1 MQTATETGRKV
12 CEVGIHRRPHL
23 DEIIAIFILRLYG
36 EEKHPGIGTAK
47 IKVFAGE
54 EDLQGKTADQW
65 LTEGVL
71 LVGFGGGSLDE
82 HPNAG
87 GAAKENECAAT
98 LVAKDLGV
106 EKEEELRLILEDALI
121 FDSQNLEIAGED
133 ELAPQ
138 NKRKLKAIRD
148 WSLPSL
154 VKLLNGMFPEEPDQV
169 IDTILPF
176 VEAKYA
182 AQAEFVAAKKL
193 IAERKGQIREI
204 KVGDKKLLIY
214 SIDSDNEAVQ
224 KAARNRFGGSLA
236 VVVQKGSKG
245 HIQIFG
251 NVKVTGPIDDIARAV
266 RREIQKRTTKNAGL
280 NLGSLDNWKDF
291 WKNLS
296 QKGKVDGAD
305 QLYYMPEGGFLLN
318 GSLSHS
324 KTLPIPMDLEEV
336 VDVVQAVL
344 DETIFPKA
352 FRASCEAGRCTSS
365 AEKRCSFFEWGLP
378 RCEEIRRVQLTVGGK

>member
-1 MQTATETGRKV
+1 MQTVTETGRKV
-12 CEVGIHRRPHL
+12 CAIGIHRRPHF

-36 EEKHPGIGTAK
+36 EEKYPGISEAK

-54 EDLQGKTADQW
+54 EDLEGKTSDQW
-65 LTEGVL
+65 LAEGVL

-82 HPNAG
+82 HPNADG
-87 GAAKENECAAT
+87 GAKENECAAT

-121 FDSQNLEIAGED
+121 FDSQNLEIAGEG
-133 ELAPQ
+133 EFLPES
-138 NKRKLKAIRD
+138 KRKLKAIRD
-148 WSLPSL
+148 WSLPTL
-154 VKLLNGMFPEEPDQV
+154 VKLMNGMFPEEPDRV
-169 IDTILPF
+169 IGAIMPF

-204 KVGDKKLLIY
+204 KAGDKKLLIY
-214 SIDSDNEAVQ
+214 SIESDNESVQ

-236 VVVQKGSKG
+236 VVVQRGSKG

-266 RREIQKRTTKNAGL
+266 RREVQKHTTKNAEL
-280 NLGSLDNWKDF
+280 NLGSLDNWKGF

-296 QKGKVDGAD
+296 QKGKKVDGAD

-324 KTLPIPMDLEEV
+324 KTLPIPMTLEEV

-344 DETIFPKA
+344 DEAIFPKA
-352 FRASCEAGRCTSS
+352 FRSEC
-365 AEKRCSFFEWGLP
+365 
-378 RCEEIRRVQLTVGGK
+378 Q